1 MAIFDCEICKEELIN
16 TNSGE
21 VFGCK
26 HYTKE
31 AIIDLSNKQLA
42 YGSNARSADKWA
54 LNVLREMDRNR

>member
-1 MAIFDCEICKEELIN
+1 MTAYNCELCKKELIN

-21 VFGCK
+21 VFGCE

-31 AIIDLSNKQLA
+31 AILDLSNKQLA
-42 YGSNARSADKWA
+42 NGSNARSADKWA